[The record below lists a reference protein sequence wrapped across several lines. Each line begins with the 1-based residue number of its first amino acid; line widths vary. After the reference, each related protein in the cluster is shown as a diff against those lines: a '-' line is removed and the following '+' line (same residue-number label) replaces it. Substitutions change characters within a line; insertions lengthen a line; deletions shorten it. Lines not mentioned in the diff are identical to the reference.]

1 MLKNTNFDFVT
12 DESAYFVLSAW
23 HELFHGFTPDSSQPR
38 LHNVPSLVRELVGI
52 AGHRLSEPRFQ
63 IHIKKIKKELAQSAQ
78 REHDIL
84 SCMPEYYSRCVSL
97 TLEETS
103 TEAII
108 AGGKILIQFENEYWE
123 CFQTLAKKAI
133 DSLPSNKTEAFLFI
147 RRLATFAFQD
157 GKEDDDVWKPFEN
170 CERQTACEL
179 FEQMV
184 HFSKQPAQK
193 YRITLATIG
202 DRAGMHSIARFRG
215 FGVVSPKLLN
225 EDFLKKVGSP
235 NFATLYIQLSIKSKS
250 IRNAVAIAR
259 RKIGCDIGLVSLYK
273 SPDEGI
279 RIHSTALVECDS
291 EATTFLQTEQ
301 AFRRFHK
308 RRKAQQRIKLADQLI
323 SESPVVDQRLLAA
336 TRQLALAS
344 ASADNRTRF
353 VNMWAAL
360 ETLAGAHEGAT
371 AIERVTESIVPLMIS
386 RHVHRTTR
394 YLTILADRYVNQQ
407 KEEDLGPGL
416 SRLPKRRVPQDQ
428 MLLTLA
434 SPNKDPKIAGLLT
447 AIKDP
452 YFRFKIYQA
461 WKVFHNPKEVKKQLE
476 KSKRRLSWH
485 LARIYRERNL
495 LVHQGIETEY
505 ITPLLDNL
513 QNYLVTLVQRII
525 HELQA
530 NPEWSIRQII
540 EYWNGRM
547 NHVLDSLG
555 KEECLLQTSDFLED
569 IVDPCP
575 VWPVPDNLDS
585 IE

>member
-1 MLKNTNFDFVT
+1 
-12 DESAYFVLSAW
+12 
-23 HELFHGFTPDSSQPR
+23 
-38 LHNVPSLVRELVGI
+38 
-52 AGHRLSEPRFQ
+52 
-63 IHIKKIKKELAQSAQ
+63 
-78 REHDIL
+78 
-84 SCMPEYYSRCVSL
+84 
-97 TLEETS
+97 
-103 TEAII
+103 
-108 AGGKILIQFENEYWE
+108 
-123 CFQTLAKKAI
+123 
-133 DSLPSNKTEAFLFI
+133 
-147 RRLATFAFQD
+147 
-157 GKEDDDVWKPFEN
+157 
-170 CERQTACEL
+170 
-179 FEQMV
+179 
-184 HFSKQPAQK
+184 
-193 YRITLATIG
+193 
-202 DRAGMHSIARFRG
+202 
-215 FGVVSPKLLN
+215 
-225 EDFLKKVGSP
+225 
-235 NFATLYIQLSIKSKS
+235 
-250 IRNAVAIAR
+250 
-259 RKIGCDIGLVSLYK
+259 
-273 SPDEGI
+273 
-279 RIHSTALVECDS
+279 
-291 EATTFLQTEQ
+291 
-301 AFRRFHK
+301 
-308 RRKAQQRIKLADQLI
+308 
-323 SESPVVDQRLLAA
+323 
-336 TRQLALAS
+336 
-344 ASADNRTRF
+344 
-353 VNMWAAL
+353 MWAAL

-434 SPNKDPKIAGLLT
+434 SPDEDPKISGLLT

-461 WKVFHNPKEVKKQLE
+461 WKIFHNPKEVKKQLE

-495 LVHQGIETEY
+495 LVHQGIESEY

-555 KEECLLQTSDFLED
+555 KEKCLLQTSDFLED
-569 IVDPCP
+569 IVDPRL

-585 IE
+585 SE